1 MLHETTMTSPVGPL
15 RLIASDR
22 GLRAVLWP
30 DDDPAR
36 VHLGEQPELTTD
48 HPILDDAIS
57 QLEEYFAGVRT
68 EFDLPLDAVG
78 TEFQQACWQVLSEI
92 PYGST
97 ISYGEQADLLGRPT
111 AVRAVGGANGRNPL
125 SVVVPCHRVVA
136 AGGALA
142 GFAGGIETKKWLLEH
157 EAANKT

>member
-36 VHLGEQPELTTD
+36 VHLNEPTRATPD
-48 HPILDDAIS
+48 HPILELATS
-57 QLEEYFAGVRT
+57 QLAEYFAGVRRQ
-68 EFDLPLDAVG
+68 FDLPLDAVG
-78 TEFQQACWQVLSEI
+78 TEFQQACWRVLSEI
-92 PYGST
+92 PYGAT
-97 ISYGEQADLLGRPT
+97 ISYGEQANLLGKPT

-136 AGGALA
+136 AGGALT
-142 GFAGGIETKKWLLEH
+142 GFAGGIDTKKWLLEH

>member
-36 VHLGEQPELTTD
+36 VHLNEPTRATPD
-48 HPILDDAIS
+48 HPILARATS
-57 QLEEYFAGVRT
+57 QLAEYFAGVRRQ
-68 EFDLPLDAVG
+68 FDLPLDAVG
-78 TEFQQACWQVLSEI
+78 TEFQQACWRVLSEI

-97 ISYGEQADLLGRPT
+97 ISYGEQAKLLGKPT

-125 SVVVPCHRVVA
+125 PVVVPCHRVVA
-136 AGGALA
+136 AGGALT
-142 GFAGGIETKKWLLEH
+142 GFAGGIDTKKWLLEH

>member
-1 MLHETTMTSPVGPL
+1 MLYETTMMSPVGPL
-15 RLIASDR
+15 RLIASDV
-22 GLRAVLWP
+22 GIRAILWP

-36 VHLGEQPELTTD
+36 VHLSDQTETTPD
-48 HPILDDAIS
+48 HPLLERAVS
-57 QLEEYFAGVRT
+57 QLEEYFAGT
-68 EFDLPLDAVG
+68 ITQFDLPLDAVG
-78 TEFQQACWQVLSEI
+78 TEFQQACWRALSEI

-97 ISYGEQADLLGRPT
+97 ISYGTQADQIGRPT

-136 AGGALA
+136 AGGALT